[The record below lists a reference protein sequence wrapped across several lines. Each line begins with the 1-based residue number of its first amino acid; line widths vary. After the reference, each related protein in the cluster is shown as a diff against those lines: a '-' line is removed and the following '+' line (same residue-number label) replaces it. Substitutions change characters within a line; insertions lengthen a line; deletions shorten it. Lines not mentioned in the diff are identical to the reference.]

1 MKIDVSK
8 ELRTLDGQTMKDND
22 GQGNAVDATV
32 KMALLNAVLSPDKDD
47 TPIKKL
53 EKGELARKI
62 FKAENEV
69 DLTAEEIALCKKRV
83 GEVFPS
89 PLVVLQVTE
98 ILDPKEENKEE
109 V

>member
-8 ELRTLDGQTMKDND
+8 ELKTLDGSTMQDVGSD
-22 GQGNAVDATV
+22 GNAVNATV
-32 KMALLNAVLSPDKDD
+32 KLALLNAVLAPEQND
-47 TPIKKL
+47 TPVRKL

-62 FKAENEV
+62 YKAEKEV

-98 ILDPKEENKEE
+98 ILEQKEGNREE
-109 V
+109 A

>member
-8 ELRTLDGQTMKDND
+8 ELKTLDGTTMKDIGTD
-22 GQGNAVDATV
+22 GNAVDATV
-32 KMALLNAVLSPDKDD
+32 KMALLNSILVPEKDD

-62 FKAENEV
+62 YKADGEI

-83 GEVFPS
+83 GEVFPN

-98 ILDPKEENKEE
+98 ILEQKEGNKEE
-109 V
+109 A

>member
-1 MKIDVSK
+1 MLVNVSK
-8 ELRTLDGQTMKDND
+8 ELKTLDEQVMKDADAN
-22 GQGNAVDATV
+22 GNAVDATV
-32 KMALLNAVLSPDKDD
+32 KMALLNAILAPEKDD

-53 EKGELARKI
+53 EKGELARRI
-62 FKAENEV
+62 FKAERIV

-98 ILDPKEENKEE
+98 ILEQKEGNKEE
-109 V
+109 A

>member
-8 ELRTLDGQTMKDND
+8 ELKTLDGQTMKDVGAN
-22 GQGNAVDATV
+22 GEAIDATV
-32 KMALLNAVLSPDKDD
+32 KMALLNALLAPEQKD
-47 TPIKKL
+47 TPVQKL
-53 EKGELARKI
+53 KKGELARKI
-62 FKAENEV
+62 YKAEGEV

-98 ILDPKEENKEE
+98 ILEQKEGNRDEA
-109 V
+109 